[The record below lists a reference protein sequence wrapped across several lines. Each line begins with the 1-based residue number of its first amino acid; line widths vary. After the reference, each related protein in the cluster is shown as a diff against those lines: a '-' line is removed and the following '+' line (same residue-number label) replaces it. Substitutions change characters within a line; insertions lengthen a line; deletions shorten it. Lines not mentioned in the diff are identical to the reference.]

1 MEHEAPWDEIARAW
15 QDGAITIAQ
24 IADQYGLTR
33 VQLSRAAKERGWPTR
48 AKIRSA
54 RASSGTRK
62 AAAKRSPVKT
72 AAAPRKTSKAAGGEA
87 GQGASPAKAAKP
99 RTKSV
104 NAKTLVNRIYSTIDK
119 ELSKLEQHD
128 GESSQDR
135 ERASR
140 ALSQMVNSLEKAVD
154 MQREITKA
162 QGRAQASG
170 KDKEALKHA
179 EELRREIADRL
190 ERLQRKRTAAG

>member
-15 QDGAITIAQ
+15 QDRAIPIAQ

-33 VQLSRAAKERGWPTR
+33 GQLSQAAKQRGWPTR
-48 AKIRSA
+48 TQIRSS
-54 RASSGTRK
+54 RGLSGTPK
-62 AAAKRSPVKT
+62 AVAKRSPAKT
-72 AAAPRKTSKAAGGEA
+72 AAAPRKTSKAAAGEA
-87 GQGASPAKAAKP
+87 GQVASLAKTAKP
-99 RTKSV
+99 RPKSV

-170 KDKEALKHA
+170 KHKEALKHA

>member
-15 QDGAITIAQ
+15 QDRAIPIAQ

-33 VQLSRAAKERGWPTR
+33 GQLSQAAKQRGWPTR
-48 AKIRSA
+48 TQIRSS
-54 RASSGTRK
+54 RAFSGTPK
-62 AAAKRSPVKT
+62 AVAKRSPVKT
-72 AAAPRKTSKAAGGEA
+72 AAAPRKTSKAAAGET
-87 GQGASPAKAAKP
+87 GQVASLAKTAKP
-99 RTKSV
+99 RPKSV

>member
-33 VQLSRAAKERGWPTR
+33 VQLSRAAKERGWPAR
-48 AKIRSA
+48 AQLRSA

-62 AAAKRSPVKT
+62 TAAKRSPTKT
-72 AAAPRKTSKAAGGEA
+72 AAAPRKTPKASD
-87 GQGASPAKAAKP
+87 QGASTAKAARP
-99 RTKSV
+99 RPKSV

-162 QGRAQASG
+162 QGRTKASG

>member
-15 QDGAITIAQ
+15 HDGAIPVAQ
-24 IADQYGLTR
+24 IADRHGLTKG
-33 VQLSRAAKERGWPTR
+33 QLTAAAKARGWPTR
-48 AKIRSA
+48 GEIKSAARGSRAKP
-54 RASSGTRK
+54 
-62 AAAKRSPVKT
+62 AAKRKT
-72 AAAPRKTSKAAGGEA
+72 AKTQAAPRGGSRAAEA
-87 GQGASPAKAAKP
+87 QARPEAMPGKPGKP
-99 RTKSV
+99 RGKAV

-154 MQREITKA
+154 MQREITRA
-162 QGRAQASG
+162 QGRATASG

-190 ERLQRKRTAAG
+190 ECLQRKRSASS

>member
-15 QDGAITIAQ
+15 QDAAVPVAQ
-24 IADQYGLTR
+24 IADKHGLTAA
-33 VQLSRAAKERGWPTR
+33 QIKAAARAHGWPTR
-48 AKIRSA
+48 AQIKSA
-54 RASSGTRK
+54 RASGGSGRPAGKRPSKTP
-62 AAAKRSPVKT
+62 AAKRKTVK
-72 AAAPRKTSKAAGGEA
+72 AKQDAEA
-87 GQGASPAKAAKP
+87 GPDGGPAETAKP
-99 RTKSV
+99 RAKSV
-104 NAKTLVNRIYSTIDK
+104 NAKTLVTRIYTTIDK

-140 ALSQMVNSLEKAVD
+140 ALSQMVTSLEKAVD
-154 MQREITKA
+154 MQREITKT

-190 ERLQRKRTAAG
+190 ERLERKRQSAG